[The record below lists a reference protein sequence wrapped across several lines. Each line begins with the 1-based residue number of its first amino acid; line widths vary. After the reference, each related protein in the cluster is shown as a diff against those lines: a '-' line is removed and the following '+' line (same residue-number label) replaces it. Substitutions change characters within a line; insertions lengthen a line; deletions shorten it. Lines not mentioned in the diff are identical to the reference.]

1 MINMDVNL
9 KNMVCIKNIIILS
22 GGLKKWWFKDSKQKY
37 HTTQE
42 EIEIRIKLVE
52 KLIYF
57 WSSDIVKLNN

>member
-9 KNMVCIKNIIILS
+9 KTMVCIKNIIILT

-42 EIEIRIKLVE
+42 EIEIRIKLFGREVNIFL
-52 KLIYF
+52 KF
-57 WSSDIVKLNN
+57 RHC